1 MTSMFE
7 GLTDAFGAFF
17 STIVGFLLLIALGPF
32 LLHLAGLLLIFLLG
46 APLWIVVA
54 LLFGLH

>member
-7 GLTDAFGAFF
+7 GLADACGAFF
-17 STIVGFLLLIALGPF
+17 STIAGLILLIALGPF
-32 LLHLAGLLLIFLLG
+32 LLHLAGLLLMFLLG
-46 APLWIVVA
+46 APVWIVVA